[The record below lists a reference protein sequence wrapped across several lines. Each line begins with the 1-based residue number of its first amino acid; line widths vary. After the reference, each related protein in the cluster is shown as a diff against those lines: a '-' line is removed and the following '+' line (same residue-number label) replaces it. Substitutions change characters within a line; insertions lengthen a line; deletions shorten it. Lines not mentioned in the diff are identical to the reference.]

1 MRRYFSNR
9 FNRYNL
15 IATIFL
21 TVICLAWIYPF
32 VWIFFASFKTQ
43 TAMFSD
49 RWRLWPKPWVWD
61 NYTRAWVAANFSK
74 YFGNTLLYAVWS
86 TAAGVTISAMCGY
99 VLARYHF
106 PGSRLLRIIILGLLF
121 LPVPSTIIPT
131 FQLVKALGL
140 LNTRWGILLAMT
152 GGGAFSTMLFMGA
165 FDAIPQEMYD
175 AAVVIPARLASSRF
189 PRKVLADINGK
200 PMIQLVYERSAI
212 ASVRAVYV
220 ATEDQEVVDV
230 VHGFGGNAINTGPAP
245 TVLHRCSLAASNEVL
260 AHHEMIVVVQGDE
273 PMVTEPMIRQV
284 INQLGDAD
292 LNCSYRRMED
302 DEDPNN
308 HNAVKVVLGNIG
320 QEIAWASRSPI
331 PAISPEGD
339 YKDYR
344 PIYHKQVCVMAF
356 RTDVLARYRFLSMRN
371 NEAAEGIDILR
382 YLENGYRIRAVRSE
396 QKIFCV
402 DVPEDLERVK
412 EWLPHVHP

>member
-1 MRRYFSNR
+1 MRRYFLNR

-175 AAVVIPARLASSRF
+175 AAVVDGADFFQQFRLAF
-189 PRKVLADINGK
+189 P
-200 PMIQLVYERSAI
+200 LVRAAI
-212 ASVRAVYV
+212 ATVVIFGFMGSWNSFFLPLVFSLSRPELRTLAVGLRAFQGEFSFDW
-220 ATEDQEVVDV
+220 T
-230 VHGFGGNAINTGPAP
+230 GFAAAMAI
-245 TVLHRCSLAASNEVL
+245 TVTPVILLFVFFQRNIVNGLA
-260 AHHEMIVVVQGDE
+260 G
-273 PMVTEPMIRQV
+273 
-284 INQLGDAD
+284 
-292 LNCSYRRMED
+292 
-302 DEDPNN
+302 
-308 HNAVKVVLGNIG
+308 AVKG
-320 QEIAWASRSPI
+320 
-331 PAISPEGD
+331 
-339 YKDYR
+339 
-344 PIYHKQVCVMAF
+344 
-356 RTDVLARYRFLSMRN
+356 
-371 NEAAEGIDILR
+371 
-382 YLENGYRIRAVRSE
+382 
-396 QKIFCV
+396 
-402 DVPEDLERVK
+402 
-412 EWLPHVHP
+412 